1 MIMTIAVITLF
12 IIGVGQ
18 KQSFRLY
25 LLVSFAWS
33 VSTLESCVG
42 ERFSSARKREF
53 CSKNPPFGQMLLGK
67 RGQGAQVWR
76 GCLSVCLSLTRSQ
89 EVGPITR
96 ALQHGPYPGRLMNE
110 CREKI
115 SGCGRAAG
123 TFRAPA
129 HRLTAPTSAAYG
141 VSDHWILWLSAGV
154 REPFNVSSEQRFIQ
168 IDKQSA
174 IDLSCPGNAAEAVK
188 MVKTTFDQWRS
199 SSETDLRPIKHR
211 KQQQNVRLSA
221 K

>member
-25 LLVSFAWS
+25 LLVSFACS

-42 ERFSSARKREF
+42 ERFSSAR
-53 CSKNPPFGQMLLGK
+53 SKNPPFGQMLLWK

-115 SGCGRAAG
+115 SGCGRRQEPLELQPTASQ
-123 TFRAPA
+123 
-129 HRLTAPTSAAYG
+129 HRLLLLMESATTEFCDCRPTFGSH
-141 VSDHWILWLSAGV
+141 STFPPSRDSFRLT
-154 REPFNVSSEQRFIQ
+154 SS
-168 IDKQSA
+168 
-174 IDLSCPGNAAEAVK
+174 
-188 MVKTTFDQWRS
+188 
-199 SSETDLRPIKHR
+199 
-211 KQQQNVRLSA
+211 RLSIFPVLVTPQ
-221 K
+221 KQ